1 MMNTIAGNVI
11 CLDSPQNKLRQRQL
25 NYRSIVPIYNPD
37 ILVIFDHRVDNSS
50 ILYQALQP
58 GAIGYSIK
66 PHEDAIDK
74 ITELLAQT
82 GANKLAIVAHGEAGV
97 VKIGVNSIDLA
108 QLQTRTPLLQE
119 WCVEE
124 ISLYSCEVA
133 NGDRGDLFINQ
144 LSLVTGAKIAASSIK
159 VGSSQ
164 LGGNWNLIGQN
175 GIISTDTIFQ
185 SDILATYP
193 TVLKAGD
200 LDPNFG
206 IDGKVINDFNGS
218 ADFAQEV
225 FVQADKKLVVAGS
238 IGAKFALVRYNS
250 NGSIDTSF
258 ASNGK
263 TVAAFGRIARTIQQS
278 DGKFVA
284 AGIDSTSKFFLV
296 ARFNIDGSPDTSFG
310 TNGIITTSF
319 QTPSLEAGAS
329 SVIQQPDGK
338 IIAVGTNLFGESFK
352 SAISGFAIARYNLD
366 GSLDTSF
373 GTNGL
378 ITDDLEGTSFSRG
391 NVDNVILQSDGKF
404 VVFGTN
410 TRSSAPGR
418 KLVIKRYNSNGTLDT
433 SFNSSITEIGLESD
447 FALNRAVNA
456 GDKIILAGTTTQDF
470 LLARY
475 NSDGTPDN
483 SFGTNG
489 RITTDIDTSSSDR
502 GESIVIQTDGKIIVA
517 GIASKSTTGGN
528 VGRFA
533 IVRYNTNGTI
543 DDTFGTNGKI
553 LTDFNQGKEQNSVGS
568 IKLQSDG
575 SILLVGSINTTFGQS
590 NNDFVLARYL
600 SDGSPTAP
608 APITGTAGN
617 DTLNG
622 TKGDDIINGLA
633 GNDTLNGS
641 DGNDT
646 LNGGNGNDILNGGN
660 GDDIL
665 TGGDGNDKLNGG
677 SGKDILTGGNGND
690 TLVGDA
696 GNDILTG
703 GVGNDKFSFSGGN
716 LPRNQR
722 VSTYLGTDTI
732 TDFTKGDK
740 IVLSKNIFRSL
751 NCDEGTLNKS
761 NFAIVENDVLVS
773 TKAAEIVYSKSSGSL
788 FYNANGKGTGLGNEG
803 GIFATMTGLPNLS
816 NSDFTVI
823 G

>member
-1 MMNTIAGNVI
+1 MMNTIASNVI

-25 NYRSIVPIYNPD
+25 NYRSIVPIHNPD

-58 GAIGYSIK
+58 GAMGYSIE
-66 PHEDAIDK
+66 PHEDAIDQ
-74 ITELLAQT
+74 ITALLAQT
-82 GANKLAIVAHGEAGV
+82 GAKKLAIVAHGEAGV

-133 NGDRGDLFINQ
+133 NGDRGQQFISQ
-144 LSLVTGAKIAASSIK
+144 LCIVTGAKIAASATK

-164 LGGNWNLIGQN
+164 LDGNWNLTN
-175 GIISTDTIFQ
+175 GTGKIATDTLFQ
-185 SDILATYP
+185 PEIIATYP
-193 TVLKAGD
+193 NVLKAGD
-200 LDPNFG
+200 LDLSFG
-206 IDGKVINDFNGS
+206 TNGRTITDFNG
-218 ADFAQEV
+218 ANDIAKNV
-225 FVQADKKLVVAGS
+225 FVQADKKIVVAGS
-238 IGAKFALVRYNS
+238 SNDVFALAKYNSDGSLDTSFGINGKTTANFDGVINTAIQQRDGKFVIGGTNRDFNLFLVSRYNLD
-250 NGSIDTSF
+250 GSIDTSF
-258 ASNGK
+258 GDNGRVT
-263 TVAAFGRIARTIQQS
+263 TVFTPGTQS
-278 DGKFVA
+278 TFV
-284 AGIDSTSKFFLV
+284 TSIV
-296 ARFNIDGSPDTSFG
+296 
-310 TNGIITTSF
+310 
-319 QTPSLEAGAS
+319 
-329 SVIQQPDGK
+329 QQPDGK
-338 IIAVGTNLFGESFK
+338 IIALGEEQTGQNFTSDLT
-352 SAISGFAIARYNLD
+352 IARYNLD

-373 GTNGL
+373 GVNGKV
-378 ITDDLEGTSFSRG
+378 IRSVNGEDGPGSI
-391 NVDNVILQSDGKF
+391 ILQDDGKF
-404 VVFGTN
+404 VISGFSGVP
-410 TRSSAPGR
+410 RSPSSPI
-418 KLVIKRYNSNGTLDT
+418 LERYNSNGTFDK
-433 SFNSSITEIGLESD
+433 SFSVPPFSVVG
-447 FALNRAVNA
+447 NA
-456 GDKIILAGTTTQDF
+456 TVQRDGKIILIGTEIFQSGF
-470 LLARY
+470 FISRY
-475 NSDGTPDN
+475 NTDGTLDN

-489 RITTDIDTSSSDR
+489 KADNTVGNASVVVQD
-502 GESIVIQTDGKIIVA
+502 DGKIVVA
-517 GIASKSTTGGN
+517 GTTPRNLEGN
-528 VGRFA
+528 LQSNFT
-533 IVRYNTNGTI
+533 IVRYNSNGTV
-543 DDTFGTNGKI
+543 DNTFGDNGKI
-553 LTDFNQGKEQNSVGS
+553 TSNLNISVNFGGV
-568 IKLQSDG
+568 KLQSDG
-575 SILLVGSINTTFGQS
+575 SIVVIGDTGLPPGPSS
-590 NNDFVLARYL
+590 DFIIARYL
-600 SDGSPTAP
+600 SDGTSTTPVA
-608 APITGTAGN
+608 INGTAGN

-622 TKGDDIINGLA
+622 TSADNIINGLA
-633 GNDTLNGS
+633 GNDTLNGL

-646 LNGGNGNDILNGGN
+646 LNGDNGNDILNGGN
-660 GDDIL
+660 GNDIL
-665 TGGDGNDKLNGG
+665 TGGNGNDRLNGG
-677 SGKDILTGGNGND
+677 NGNDTLTGGNGND